1 MRMPQMDSHIR
12 NISAA
17 SGQATGQP
25 PTLPPL
31 QNEQQLEIEKQWI
44 TEMIQVW
51 QDEEFLEQEVHM
63 HLGVAAGQAYER
75 ARRQEDAAPGDTD
88 LSNLLFTMLQ
98 DLQQFDY
105 TETFTGAFDVA
116 NKIVELLMVNEG
128 QEVCCQGADDTA
140 RLQRLGTARDRQQ
153 AAQQEGNT

>member
-44 TEMIQVW
+44 TEMIQVC
-51 QDEEFLEQEVHM
+51 
-63 HLGVAAGQAYER
+63 VAACMH
-75 ARRQEDAAPGDTD
+75 ARHVIRQLQWAQIDVLCPG
-88 LSNLLFTMLQ
+88 LC
-98 DLQQFDY
+98 
-105 TETFTGAFDVA
+105 G
-116 NKIVELLMVNEG
+116 
-128 QEVCCQGADDTA
+128 
-140 RLQRLGTARDRQQ
+140 
-153 AAQQEGNT
+153 